1 MRDVKERRS
10 PVCRTRLGTDRIDLD
25 WQTAAFAKATAC
37 QRARPALQFC
47 MNSIAENL
55 ERVCEQIATASAKSG
70 RSANDVELV
79 AITKTH
85 PVEKVREA
93 IEAGQILF
101 GESRVQE
108 ARAKIPELLSHIRWH
123 FVGHL
128 QKNKIRHALPLF
140 ELIHSVDSLALAQD
154 IDRIA
159 QEEGLHPRVLLEINV
174 AGEGSK
180 FGFAPDK
187 LREQMEALLALP
199 RLSILG
205 LMTIPPLAED
215 AEESRKYFVQLRELR
230 NHLQT
235 EFRVD
240 LVQLS
245 MGMTQDFPIAIEE
258 GATLVRVGTAIFG
271 ERSKKQRA
279 TDNHGFSRIAEA

>member
-1 MRDVKERRS
+1 
-10 PVCRTRLGTDRIDLD
+10 
-25 WQTAAFAKATAC
+25 
-37 QRARPALQFC
+37 
-47 MNSIAENL
+47 MNSVSQNL
-55 ERVCEQIATASAKSG
+55 ERVREQIAHAAAKAG
-70 RSANDVELV
+70 RIVEDVELV

-85 PVEKVREA
+85 PAEKAREA
-93 IEAGQILF
+93 IEAGQTLF

-108 ARAKIPELLSHIRWH
+108 ARAKIPELPSNLRWH

-140 ELIHSVDSLALAQD
+140 EMIHSVHSLSLAQD
-154 IDRIA
+154 INRVA
-159 QEEGLHPRVLLEINV
+159 NEEGLHPRVLLEVNM

-180 FGFAPDK
+180 FGFSSER
-187 LREQMEALLALP
+187 LRDEMEELLALP

-205 LMTIPPLAED
+205 LMTIPPLAEE

-230 NHLQT
+230 DRLQT

-240 LVQLS
+240 LAQLS
-245 MGMTQDFPIAIEE
+245 MGMTQDFPVAIEE

-271 ERSKKQRA
+271 ERR
-279 TDNHGFSRIAEA
+279 SRKVDL

>member
-1 MRDVKERRS
+1 
-10 PVCRTRLGTDRIDLD
+10 
-25 WQTAAFAKATAC
+25 
-37 QRARPALQFC
+37 
-47 MNSIAENL
+47 MNSVSQNL
-55 ERVCEQIATASAKSG
+55 ERVHEQIAQAAAKAG
-70 RSANDVELV
+70 RAIEDIELV

-85 PVEKVREA
+85 PAEKVREA
-93 IEAGQILF
+93 IEAGQTLF

-108 ARAKIPELLSHIRWH
+108 ARAKIPELPSNTRWH

-140 ELIHSVDSLALAQD
+140 EMIHSVDSLVLAQD

-159 QEEGLHPRVLLEINV
+159 EEEGLHPRVLLEVNM

-180 FGFAPDK
+180 FGFSSEK
-187 LREQMEALLALP
+187 LRDQMEELLALP

-205 LMTIPPLAED
+205 LMTIPPVAEE

-230 NHLQT
+230 DRLQM

-240 LVQLS
+240 LAQLS
-245 MGMTQDFPIAIEE
+245 MGMTQDFPVAIEE

-271 ERSKKQRA
+271 ERR
-279 TDNHGFSRIAEA
+279 SRKGDL